1 MSNILKKVAFWF
13 TDDLRLHDN
22 FALNWACHHYTSIA
36 FIYVINPHDL
46 NPNNYQHKAVGTHR
60 LRFIYQ
66 SLCNLEQQLNALGHQ
81 LIILEG
87 QPANEICRFVA
98 EQHLDAVV
106 CSKPI
111 GWYEQRTWQVI
122 EANLPKVHCFTTWN
136 HTLFKPEQLAL
147 TPPLLNSFST
157 FRKHIEQNNLTVQ
170 PVSYLPDRLPQPI
183 QKLPSQGLTSLTL
196 ETLAKKYLVP
206 NSPQTPFPKKPF
218 PKTSFQ
224 GGEQAAMTHLSNYF
238 SSSAPS
244 SYKVTRNQLDGFNSS
259 TKFSPFLALGNLS
272 PRYIWQQLKAY
283 EAQQGANDST
293 YWIGFELLWREY
305 FQWSALQQQ
314 VRLFSFQGQAKHKP
328 KTSYYST
335 RFKKWCNGE
344 TPYPLVNA
352 CMKELNAT
360 GFMSNRGR
368 QIVAS
373 CLVNELSVDW
383 RYGAA
388 YFQQQLI
395 DYDVASNWG
404 NWQYIAGVGKD
415 PRGGRHFNLDKQT
428 QEYDPQRRYIQHW
441 QCDTKPQA
449 LDTVDYV
456 DWPIMPE

>member
-1 MSNILKKVAFWF
+1 MSNMPKKVAFWF
-13 TDDLRLHDN
+13 TDDLRLQDN
-22 FALNWACHHYTSIA
+22 LALNWACNHYASIA
-36 FIYVINPHDL
+36 FIYVINPHDVG
-46 NPNNYQHKAVGTHR
+46 PHNYQHKAIGAHR
-60 LRFIYQ
+60 MRFIYQ
-66 SLCNLEQQLNALGHQ
+66 SLFDLEQQLKSLGHR

-87 QPANEICRFVA
+87 QPVNAVCRFVA
-98 EQHLDAVV
+98 EQQIDAVV
-106 CSKPI
+106 RSKPV
-111 GWYEQRTWQVI
+111 GWYEQKTWQMI
-122 EANLPKVHCFTTWN
+122 EKTLPQVRCFSTWN
-136 HTLFKPEQLAL
+136 QTLFKPDQLEL
-147 TPPLLNSFST
+147 TQQRLNSFSR
-157 FRKHIEQNNLTVQ
+157 FRKHVEYFKFAVQ
-170 PVSYLPDRLPQPI
+170 PVGDTLSTLPQPI
-183 QKLPSQGLTSLTL
+183 PVPYSQGLTLQ
-196 ETLAKKYLVP
+196 AFAQKYVMP
-206 NSPQTPFPKKPF
+206 STADNVFK
-218 PKTSFQ
+218 
-224 GGEQAAMTHLSNYF
+224 GGEHYAIEHVQSYF
-238 SSSAPS
+238 SSAAPS
-244 SYKVTRNQLDGFNSS
+244 SYKLTRNQLDGWDSS

-272 PRYIWQQLKAY
+272 PRYLWQQLKDY
-283 EAQQGANDST
+283 EAQHGANDST

-314 VRLFSFQGQAKHKP
+314 ARLFSFQGQAEHKP
-328 KTSYYST
+328 KTSYYSA

-373 CLVNELSVDW
+373 CLVNELAVDW

-404 NWQYIAGVGKD
+404 NWQYLAGVGKD

-428 QEYDPQRRYIQHW
+428 QEHDPERRYIKHW
-441 QCDTKPQA
+441 QCDIKPQP
-449 LDTVDYV
+449 LDVVDYV

>member
-1 MSNILKKVAFWF
+1 MSNRPKKVAFWF

-22 FALNWACHHYTSIA
+22 FALNWACSHYAAIA
-36 FIYVINPHDL
+36 FIYVINPHDIG
-46 NPNNYQHKAVGTHR
+46 PNNYQHKAIGPHR
-60 LRFIYQ
+60 LNFIYQ
-66 SLCNLEQQLNALGHQ
+66 SLCDLDQQLRTLGHR

-87 QPANEICRFVA
+87 QPATEVCRFMQ
-98 EQHLDAVV
+98 EQQIDTIVR
-106 CSKPI
+106 SKPV
-111 GWYEQRTWQVI
+111 GWYENKTCQVI
-122 EANLPKVHCFTTWN
+122 EQNLPQVRCFATWN

-147 TPPLLNSFST
+147 TPQLLNSFSS
-157 FRKHIEQNNLTVQ
+157 FRQHIEKRNFAVQAVSDTLSTV
-170 PVSYLPDRLPQPI
+170 PHAI
-183 QKLPSQGLTSLTL
+183 QVQSSQGISLDQFAQTYV
-196 ETLAKKYLVP
+196 TQPLAA
-206 NSPQTPFPKKPF
+206 SA
-218 PKTSFQ
+218 FQ
-224 GGEQAAMTHLSNYF
+224 GGEQQALAHVQRYF
-238 SSSAPS
+238 SSSAPH
-244 SYKVTRNQLDGFNSS
+244 SYKLTRNQLDGWDSS

-283 EAQQGANDST
+283 EAQHGANDST

-305 FQWSALQQQ
+305 FQWSALQQDA
-314 VRLFSFQGQAKHKP
+314 RLFSFQGQAKHKP
-328 KTSYYST
+328 KTSYYSA

-360 GFMSNRGR
+360 GFISNRGR

-373 CLVNELSVDW
+373 CLVNELAVDW

-388 YFQQQLI
+388 YFQQQLL

-415 PRGGRHFNLDKQT
+415 PRGGRHFNLEKQT
-428 QEYDPQRRYIQHW
+428 QEYDPERRYIKQW
-441 QCDTKPQA
+441 QCDTAPQP
-449 LDTVDYV
+449 LDTVDYI

>member
-1 MSNILKKVAFWF
+1 MSNMPKTVAFWF

-22 FALNWACHHYTSIA
+22 LALNWACSHYAAIA
-36 FIYVINPHDL
+36 FIYVINPHDVG
-46 NPNNYQHKAVGTHR
+46 PHNYQHKAIGAHR
-60 LRFIYQ
+60 LNFIYQ
-66 SLCNLEQQLNALGHQ
+66 SLCDLDQQLRALGHR

-87 QPANEICRFVA
+87 QPATEVCRFML
-98 EQHLDAVV
+98 EQQIETIVR
-106 CSKPI
+106 SKPV
-111 GWYEQRTWQVI
+111 GWYENKTCQVI
-122 EANLPKVHCFTTWN
+122 EQNLPDVRCFATWN

-147 TPPLLNSFST
+147 TPQLLNSFSS
-157 FRKHIEQNNLTVQ
+157 FRKHIEKRNFAVQ
-170 PVSYLPDRLPQPI
+170 AVGDALSTIPHAI
-183 QKLPSQGLTSLTL
+183 QVQSSQGISLDQFAHTYV
-196 ETLAKKYLVP
+196 TQPLAA
-206 NSPQTPFPKKPF
+206 NA
-218 PKTSFQ
+218 FQ
-224 GGEQAAMTHLSNYF
+224 GGEQQALAHVQRYF
-238 SSSAPS
+238 SSSAAH
-244 SYKVTRNQLDGFNSS
+244 SYKLTRNQLDGWDSS

-272 PRYIWQQLKAY
+272 PRSIWQQLKAY
-283 EAQQGANDST
+283 EAQHGANDST

-305 FQWSALQQQ
+305 FQWSALQQDA
-314 VRLFSFQGQAKHKP
+314 RLFSFQGQAMHKP
-328 KTSYYST
+328 KTSYYSA

-373 CLVNELSVDW
+373 CLVNELAVDW

-388 YFQQQLI
+388 YFQQQLL

-404 NWQYIAGVGKD
+404 NWQYIAGVGND

-428 QEYDPQRRYIQHW
+428 QEYDPERRYIKQW
-441 QCDTKPQA
+441 QCDTAPQP